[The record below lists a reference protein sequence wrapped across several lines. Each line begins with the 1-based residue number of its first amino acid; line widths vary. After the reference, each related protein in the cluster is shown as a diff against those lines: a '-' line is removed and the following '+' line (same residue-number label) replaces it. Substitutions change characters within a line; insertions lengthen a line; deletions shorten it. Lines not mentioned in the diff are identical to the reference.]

1 MLDPDRRSK
10 VADLSSLVNLG
21 LALPMGSVKGI
32 TQLVYMITMADP
44 NLNAGK
50 GNPWAGQVTEMA
62 DPDTL
67 S

>member
-32 TQLVYMITMADP
+32 TQLVYMVTMADP

-50 GNPWAGQVTEMA
+50 GNP
-62 DPDTL
+62 
-67 S
+67 